1 MSGDKFHSTIEL
13 LSVEL
18 WREIFEY
25 FNANDLWYSF
35 RDLNRKIDV
44 IIDRTVFYLNF
55 TKQGTYD
62 YFMKNILSSMK
73 AINVRSLKFTNSNE
87 IQHFFSNFSLDS
99 LIYLRLLS
107 LKSMY
112 SFNDNLFIFWSQL
125 SSLKYLQSLEIIFCG
140 ISQVNNC
147 VQEKKYIIHSIF
159 NKDYCPSLKSFIIST
174 CGTQQDTSEITS
186 IITTTKTTNI
196 QHVSI
201 DLLTFNDLIKLLPA
215 LQNVKSFYT
224 DNLLFNDGMS
234 NEQHQSMII
243 IMPLL
248 PRCIRLH
255 VKLSDDITFEHVEY
269 LLKQTPNLKKLFIWG
284 WYPLLHA
291 KKWESLLSIYC
302 TKLINFQLIC
312 TGYIFYDNFGH
323 AIDDFK
329 QICQVTSFWFERNAT
344 ISYDEDCLSHGYC
357 TDINVQF
364 NIKNKVSLIRN
375 SHCLQYKK
383 KRL

>member
-25 FNANDLWYSF
+25 FNSNDLWYSF
-35 RDLNRKIDV
+35 RNLNRKIDA
-44 IIDRTVFYLNF
+44 IIDRTVLYLNF

-62 YFMKNILSSMK
+62 YFMKNILPPMK
-73 AINVRSLKFTNSNE
+73 FINIRSLKVTNSNE

-107 LKSMY
+107 LKFMY
-112 SFNDNLFIFWSQL
+112 STNDNLFIFWSQL
-125 SSLKYLQSLEIIFCG
+125 SSLKYLQSLEIIFCSF
-140 ISQVNNC
+140 SQVKNY

-159 NKDYCPSLKSFIIST
+159 NKGYCPSLKSFIIST
-174 CGTQQDTSEITS
+174 YGAQQDTSKITS

-224 DNLLFNDGMS
+224 DKLLLGDDIS
-234 NEQHQSMII
+234 DEQYQSKII
-243 IMPLL
+243 VMPLL
-248 PRCIRLH
+248 PKCIHLH
-255 VKLSDDITFEHVEY
+255 VKLSDDITFQRVES
-269 LLKQTPNLKKLFIWG
+269 LLKQTPNVKKLFIWG

-291 KKWESLLSIYC
+291 KKWESLLPIYC

-312 TGYIFYDNFGH
+312 TGYIFYGNFGQ
-323 AIDDFK
+323 AIDDFQ

-344 ISYDEDCLSHGYC
+344 ISYDEYCLGHRYC
-357 TDINVQF
+357 TDVNVQF
-364 NIKNKVSLIRN
+364 NIKSKVSLIRN
-375 SHCLQYKK
+375 SHCFAI
-383 KRL
+383 